1 MSGIPGPRL
10 RVPLAVLF
18 FLAAPLGAQEPGAA
32 YESEARALIAEIEA
46 LRAKGKDPE
55 AWSRLCRRRS
65 APTAGEVAGG
75 AARRL
80 ERLRLE
86 VGLAVVGGAA
96 DLAADVAPAKNGSV
110 VLRYDFQRDGEAAF
124 ADFEDLDPV
133 PDARYLER
141 RKLSLSG
148 TGALCHRAPFV
159 GDLAVTIVGV
169 PRSEHDLGPII
180 LDPDEEMGDRFLV
193 GCLDNTYFGIKYGRD
208 RRRTEGDAL
217 LFCGRGAESRATNY
231 PTQLLGVIS
240 PTKVRRGEELTVA
253 LSWKGRSVKLS
264 LGGSTVTHELT
275 PATQTLRR
283 KQTGLFLRRSAFIL
297 HRMTI
302 EGRPDPAWLEA
313 RAAEIRARLR

>member
-1 MSGIPGPRL
+1 M
-10 RVPLAVLF
+10 
-18 FLAAPLGAQEPGAA
+18 
-32 YESEARALIAEIEA
+32 
-46 LRAKGKDPE
+46 
-55 AWSRLCRRRS
+55 
-65 APTAGEVAGG
+65 
-75 AARRL
+75 RRL
-80 ERLRLE
+80 ARLRLE

-96 DLAADVAPAKNGSV
+96 DFAADVAPTDGGSL

-141 RKLSLSG
+141 KKLNLSG

-159 GDLAVTIVGV
+159 GDLAITVVGI

-193 GCLDNTYFGIKYGRD
+193 GCLDNTYFGTKYGRT
-208 RRRTEGDAL
+208 RQRTAGDAL

-231 PTQLLGVIS
+231 PSQLFGVIS
-240 PTKVRRGEELTVA
+240 PTKVRRGEELTVS
-253 LSWKGRSVKLS
+253 LTWKANSVQLAI
-264 LGGSTVTHELT
+264 GGGTVSHELT

-283 KQTGLFLRRSAFIL
+283 KQAGLFLRRSAFVL
-297 HRMTI
+297 HRITI
-302 EGRPDPAWLEA
+302 TGRPDPTWLEA